1 MKMSRKVDKNSIYSC
16 QVIMKTFFY
25 SAGKSACDNG
35 CQYLICSQRC
45 LRFLRNLETLKDVT
59 ELPGGSHFNTP
70 QSMNLR
76 SGDLVILYAGNGQE
90 LEELVSIKDVFE
102 TFRIILI
109 VGEDRPINTEKCH
122 LLNPRYITPVA
133 RNGVGLNAVVGK
145 MIGM

>member
-1 MKMSRKVDKNSIYSC
+1 MKI
-16 QVIMKTFFY
+16 FFY
-25 SAGKSACDNG
+25 PAGKSACDNG
-35 CQYLICSQRC
+35 CQYSICSQRC
-45 LRFLRNLETLKDVT
+45 LMFLKNLESLKDITV
-59 ELPGGSHFNTP
+59 LPGGSHFNTP

-109 VGEDRPINTEKCH
+109 VGQDTQINKGTCH
-122 LLNPRYITPVA
+122 LLNPRYITSVA
-133 RNGVGLNAVVGK
+133 QNGVGLNAVVGK

>member
-1 MKMSRKVDKNSIYSC
+1 M
-16 QVIMKTFFY
+16 
-25 SAGKSACDNG
+25 
-35 CQYLICSQRC
+35 
-45 LRFLRNLETLKDVT
+45 
-59 ELPGGSHFNTP
+59 LPGGSHFNTP

-76 SGDLVILYAGNGQE
+76 SGDLVILYAGNERE

-109 VGEDRPINTEKCH
+109 VGQERYVNQEQCH
-122 LLNPRYITPVA
+122 LLNPRYITSVA